1 MTIFD
6 LHAAVLSD
14 YRDFVRS
21 FIHIADARIRDY
33 VERALDEE
41 AHLWPDFLLQLS
53 PAYQRGASVD
63 DLAQRGS
70 LHPDE
75 WREANGRIK
84 TTYRERIPRPVW
96 VQPDGTYANFSQK
109 GALKMW
115 FQPQPFSADQ
125 VLSDLET
132 LIPALWR

>member
-1 MTIFD
+1 MLEELARSGVEIRTAED
-6 LHAAVLSD
+6 LQRALENRPD
-14 YRDFVRS
+14 LQEKL
-21 FIHIADARIRDY
+21 
-33 VERALDEE
+33 ERALDEE

-53 PAYQRGASVD
+53 PAYQRGTSVD
-63 DLAQRGS
+63 DLAQRGG

-96 VQPDGTYANFSQK
+96 VQPGGTYANFSQK

-115 FQPQPFSADQ
+115 FQPEPFSADQ
-125 VLSDLET
+125 VLSDLEM